1 MADEIMGRVSV
12 GSKMDQIYIPKNRVG
27 LASGSLVVVKAIE
40 GIEESKE
47 NFVRKSPF
55 LYGFNSEEKEKRKIE
70 PIKLEIIKRIFSI
83 IEKNINPKS
92 LENIVVTG
100 SFVERG
106 FNFNDIDVLII
117 AEEKIK
123 KDYIE
128 NIKDKIAEEIGIKAH
143 LIFLSSK
150 ELLLGLA
157 SDPLYENMLSKFVS
171 LNRIVF
177 NYKRKINY
185 QLLDLHLLKS
195 KIIMDNFE
203 VLNGAQKYY
212 FAKNMI
218 AILLFLEKKRIN
230 KENIDKKI
238 KNELRISSDNI
249 KQNIIE
255 DKSFLKNFK
264 RSYEKT
270 FHLIMKGIK
279 NDSK

>member
-1 MADEIMGRVSV
+1 M
-12 GSKMDQIYIPKNRVG
+12 
-27 LASGSLVVVKAIE
+27 
-40 GIEESKE
+40 
-47 NFVRKSPF
+47 
-55 LYGFNSEEKEKRKIE
+55 
-70 PIKLEIIKRIFSI
+70 
-83 IEKNINPKS
+83 
-92 LENIVVTG
+92 
-100 SFVERG
+100 
-106 FNFNDIDVLII
+106 
-117 AEEKIK
+117 
-123 KDYIE
+123 
-128 NIKDKIAEEIGIKAH
+128 
-143 LIFLSSK
+143 
-150 ELLLGLA
+150 LA